1 MTEDV
6 LDEKT
11 KAYLKKMRKALKKA
25 PIVMVKTSEDPLPAI
40 TDVVVGTWEQLNWT
54 EDRRLQ
60 NAKEQL
66 FSRLSNDERDEAR
79 KWTFYFD
86 RLTRG
91 DE

>member
-1 MTEDV
+1 MSKDAPG
-6 LDEKT
+6 KP